1 MSKSKAQQ
9 ALEFYKQAARIC
21 PTPRDLHNVFF
32 GIGGKFG
39 QLFPTREEREAFMRS
54 PEMTEIDRIR
64 DAIDA
69 DLEDAKP
76 AATPRKGKKRPAAK
90 R

>member
-1 MSKSKAQQ
+1 MMVKTKAQQ
-9 ALEFYKQAARIC
+9 ALEFYKQAARVC
-21 PTPRDLHNVFF
+21 PSPRDLHNVFF

-39 QLFPTREEREAFMRS
+39 QVFPTREEREALVRS
-54 PEMTEIDRIR
+54 PKMAEIDQIR

-69 DLEDAKP
+69 DLADEKP
-76 AATPRKGKKRPAAK
+76 AATPHKRPATK

>member
-1 MSKSKAQQ
+1 MMVKTKAQQ
-9 ALEFYKQAARIC
+9 ALEFYKQAARVC
-21 PTPRDLHNVFF
+21 PSPRDLHNVFF

-39 QLFPTREEREAFMRS
+39 QVFPTREEREALVRS
-54 PEMTEIDRIR
+54 PEMAEIDQIR

-69 DLEDAKP
+69 DLADEKP
-76 AATPRKGKKRPAAK
+76 AATPHKRPATK

>member
-1 MSKSKAQQ
+1 MARSKSQQ
-9 ALEFYKQAARIC
+9 ALEFYRQAARVC

-39 QLFPTREEREAFMRS
+39 QLFPTREEREAFLRS
-54 PEMTEIDRIR
+54 PEFAEIDRIR
-64 DAIDA
+64 DAMDP
-69 DLEDAKP
+69 DPKEELV
-76 AATPRKGKKRPAAK
+76 AARQRKRRPATK